1 MPTLLAFGEVLEAA
15 DSLSLDEQ
23 ETLID
28 ILQRRMIQQRR
39 AELVQDIQSARK
51 EFQSGHCQPA
61 TPSQIM
67 KDILS

>member
-23 ETLID
+23 ETLIE

-39 AELVQDIQSARK
+39 AELAQDIQAARK
-51 EFQSGHCQPA
+51 EFQAGKCQPA
-61 TPSQIM
+61 TPSEIM